1 MQNTIK
7 EKIMYKEEKVI
18 NGVLCV
24 RYRPDAEFTPYTVEQ
39 LTSKVV
45 EYESRIQYL
54 EGVVGGM
61 VYGNI

>member
-1 MQNTIK
+1 
-7 EKIMYKEEKVI
+7 MYKEEKVI
-18 NGVLCV
+18 NEVLCV
-24 RYRPDAEFTPYTVEQ
+24 RYRPDAEFVPYTVEE